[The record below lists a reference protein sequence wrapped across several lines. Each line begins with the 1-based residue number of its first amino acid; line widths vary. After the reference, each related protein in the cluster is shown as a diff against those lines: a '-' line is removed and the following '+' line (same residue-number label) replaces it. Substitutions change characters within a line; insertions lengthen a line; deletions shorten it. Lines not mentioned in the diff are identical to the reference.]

1 MQVTTLDTQQLADT
15 LEQSRILSADD
26 HGAIRQY
33 VLEFDKQDI
42 LVFADSSNNAFVVYP
57 PESLDGESGGSIHD
71 HARAILEAEGNA
83 VAA

>member
-1 MQVTTLDTQQLADT
+1 MQVTTLDPQQLADT
-15 LEQSRILSADD
+15 LEQSRILSRNDV
-26 HGAIRQY
+26 GAIRQY

-57 PESLDGESGGSIHD
+57 PESFDSESGGSIHD
-71 HARAILEAEGNA
+71 HARATLEAEGNA